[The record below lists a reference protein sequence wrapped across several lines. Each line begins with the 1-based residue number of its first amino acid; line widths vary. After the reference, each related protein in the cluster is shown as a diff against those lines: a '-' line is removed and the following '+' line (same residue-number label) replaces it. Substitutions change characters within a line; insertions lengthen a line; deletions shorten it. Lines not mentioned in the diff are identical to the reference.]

1 MEKSVKLCTGEKKM
15 LKNLYQDWEIEI
27 LKARFKDKKTYA
39 EIVEMFSERFDGQ
52 SQKAVA
58 RKVKDLCDDFLSRM
72 VEIAGENTA
81 KPDSTV
87 QKTLDGKDARIPQ
100 KTEESV
106 SFNAKTGESVFES
119 TIAILQGEKITPE
132 IVMQAHNLKP
142 SEWEV
147 VNFKSNCW
155 QAQAPKNEKMA
166 LWQSKITVKPRAKQ
180 PISLED
186 TGKFFKKLALKYQP
200 KYLEPIATEHNDL
213 MREINISD
221 LHYGKLAWVGESGEN
236 YDYKI
241 AKKRF
246 DSIIDQECARL
257 EKEPVEKI
265 LFAWTNDFFNSDTP
279 DNTTT
284 AGTQQATDLRWQKM
298 FNTGTEAIISAID
311 RLQQYAPVKTFYIAS
326 NHSRQMEFYA
336 TKVLEA
342 WFNNNTRVEIDADGR
357 ARHYELFGKNMIGFT
372 HSSFEKPANLQ
383 HLMAVEEPK
392 MWANSTYREMH
403 LAHIHSEKVEEKGG
417 VVYRW
422 LPSVTGADGWHYDS
436 GYVGARKCSYSF
448 LWDKHDGLQEI
459 NVTNIH
465 DKKRTKTQEM
475 EQ

>member
-1 MEKSVKLCTGEKKM
+1 M
-15 LKNLYQDWEIEI
+15 LKNLYEPWEIEI
-27 LKARFKDKKTYA
+27 LRQRFKERMTYA
-39 EIVEMFSERFDGQ
+39 EIVGRAGAHFPDVTEQQLMKRVRE
-52 SQKAVA
+52 
-58 RKVKDLCDDFLSRM
+58 LCNDFAGRM
-72 VEIAGENTA
+72 VELTAEHPA
-81 KPDSTV
+81 KPDTTV
-87 QKTLDGKDARIPQ
+87 QQTLDGKTARETK

-106 SFNAKTGESVFES
+106 SYNAKTGESVFES
-119 TIAILQGEKITPE
+119 TIAIVQGEQITPE
-132 IVMQAHNLKP
+132 IVMKAHNLKP

-147 VNFKSNCW
+147 VSFKSNCW
-155 QAQAPKNEKMA
+155 QAQAPKNSKMA
-166 LWQSKITVKPRAKQ
+166 LWQSKITVKPREKQ
-180 PISLED
+180 AVSMEE
-186 TGKFFKKLALKYQP
+186 TGKFFKKLVLKYQP
-200 KYLEPIATEHNDL
+200 KYLEPITTEHNGL

-246 DSIIDQECARL
+246 DSIIDAECARL

-298 FNTGTEAIISAID
+298 FNTGTEAIISALD

-342 WFNNNTRVEIDADGR
+342 WFNQNPRVEIDADGR
-357 ARHYELFGKNMIGFT
+357 ARHYELFGRNMIGFT

-392 MWANSTYREMH
+392 MWASSQYREMH

-448 LWDKHDGLQEI
+448 LWDKNDGLQQI
-459 NVTNIH
+459 DVTNVH
-465 DKKRTKTQEM
+465 DVKRKNNLER
-475 EQ
+475 EK

>member
-1 MEKSVKLCTGEKKM
+1 M
-15 LKNLYQDWEIEI
+15 LKNLYQDWEIVI
-27 LKARFKDKKTYA
+27 LRQRFKEKLPYA
-39 EIVEMFSERFDGQ
+39 EIIDRASSRFPLKTKKEI
-52 SQKAVA
+52 SKI
-58 RKVKDLCDDFLSRM
+58 VKDLCNDFMERL
-72 VEIAGENTA
+72 VEINENAPA
-81 KPDSTV
+81 KADNTV
-87 QKTLDGKDARIPQ
+87 QKTLDGKTAHVQQ
-100 KTEESV
+100 KTDETV
-106 SFNAKTGESVFES
+106 SYNAKTGESVFES
-119 TIAILQGEKITPE
+119 TIAIMQGEQITPE
-132 IVMQAHNLKP
+132 IVMKAHNLKP
-142 SEWEV
+142 TEWEV
-147 VNFKSNCW
+147 VSFKSNCW

-166 LWQSKITVKPRAKQ
+166 LWQSKLTVKPRQKQ
-180 PISLED
+180 QVSMEE

-200 KYLEPIATEHNDL
+200 KYLEPIMTEHNGL

-246 DSIIDQECARL
+246 NSIIDQECARL

-298 FNTGTEAIISAID
+298 FNTGTEAIIGALD

-342 WFNNNTRVEIDADGR
+342 WFNNNPRVEIDADGR

-372 HSSFEKPANLQ
+372 HSSFEKPSNLQ
-383 HLMAVEEPK
+383 HLMAVEEPR

-448 LWDKHDGLQEI
+448 LWDKNDGLQEI
-459 NVTNIH
+459 DVVNIH
-465 DKKRTKTQEM
+465 DRARKKPQE
-475 EQ
+475 EITLQ